1 MPHIKVRPFD
11 IQILNRL
18 KNLEFCGIGKRGS
31 ELLLMLKS
39 KEGRLFFDLIKRE
52 DEYLIKP
59 NKITKS
65 ANTELLKKS
74 LNKIASKLN
83 LEVLLSNTTAKNIA
97 SKKRDKYLKS
107 IEDFYSFKTAFKKI
121 KLEVGFGSGRHLLYR
136 AKNEPKTLYIGVEIH
151 TPSINQTLR
160 QIELNGLKN
169 VIILNYDARLLLEM
183 LPSNI
188 LNKIYVHFP
197 VPWDKKP
204 HRRVISDGFLKESI
218 RVLKKGSSLELRT
231 DSINYYQYSLEIFS
245 KPKKAN
251 FKVEKNIDIE
261 VRSKYEDRWR
271 RMNKDIYTLTFKSL
285 KKSKKRD
292 LKFNFNF
299 KVPKSEISLPKD
311 SIVKDDFFVHF
322 GRVYKG
328 LSDNS
333 MVVECAFGDFAK
345 PEKKMLYISDTKC
358 KYYPS
363 TPVKSKANYK
373 AHKFIKEVING

>member
-1 MPHIKVRPFD
+1 MPHIKVAPFE
-11 IQILNRL
+11 IKRLNKL
-18 KNLEFCGIGKRGS
+18 KNLEFCGASDSGN
-31 ELLLMLKS
+31 ELLLMIKS
-39 KEGRLFFDLIKRE
+39 KEQRVFFDLIKRE

-59 NKITKS
+59 NKIAKS

-74 LNKIASKLN
+74 LNKIASKLD
-83 LEVLLSNTTAKNIA
+83 LEVLLSNTATKNIA
-97 SKKRDKYLKS
+97 TKKRDKYLKS
-107 IEDFYSFKTAFKKI
+107 IEDFYNFKTDFKKV

-136 AKNEPKTLYIGVEIH
+136 AKNEPKTLFIGIEIH

-188 LNKIYVHFP
+188 LDKIYVHFP

-204 HRRVISDGFLKESI
+204 HRRVISKKFLKESI

-231 DSINYYQYSLEIFS
+231 DSINYYQYSLEVFS
-245 KPKKAN
+245 KPKKAT
-251 FKVEKNIDIE
+251 FKVEKNVDIK

-299 KVPKSEISLPKD
+299 KVPKSELTLPKD

-322 GRVYKG
+322 GKVYKS
-328 LSDNS
+328 LSDSS
-333 MVVECAFGDFAK
+333 MVVECAFGDFSM
-345 PEKKMLYISDTKC
+345 PEKKMLYISSKKC
-358 KYYPS
+358 KYYP
-363 TPVKSKANYK
+363 TAPVKSVANYK